1 VVADKTP
8 RREAGEHRNALAR
21 LQLASYFL
29 FAFAW
34 ALLLSVKR
42 ASAIGLSGLWV
53 HTLQEVCRLEVRS
66 ACRCG
71 FPLDRE

>member
-1 VVADKTP
+1 MVADKTP

-29 FAFAW
+29 IAFPW

-53 HTLQEVCRLEVRS
+53 HTLQRGLPVGGAECM
-66 ACRCG
+66 
-71 FPLDRE
+71 PLWIPA